1 MFNYA
6 KVVAFIFDL
15 CGNEF
20 TTQLLLLA
28 LMYIPVF
35 KKRKLFYVKYPAC
48 FAVIIGLQTLKR
60 FGYFPVPEPVNYL
73 LVFIML
79 SATIY
84 ISFKTNIMQA
94 LFTGVCIYGGQHII
108 SNFSY
113 ALTFLIMHIAQDGNL
128 YMYYYVIMPIFL
140 AGGLA
145 ATYFLPVRIL
155 RKNENLKFN
164 NAIISY
170 FAVAFI
176 VVASTLT
183 HYARNAIFW
192 SLNGLVY
199 LLVIATLF
207 TSSTLLVGFMNISK
221 KQLEEEN
228 EILQQLLHK
237 DKQRYEQAKLSNEKI
252 QIKYHDLKKHTHHGI
267 VDFESLKE
275 VEADNEILKSTYF
288 TGNRALDVILS
299 EKALMCEKLGIKFIC
314 TANGEA
320 VNFMKPY
327 HIYSLIGNALDN
339 AIESLKKEENQA
351 LREINVNIVRREGTC
366 IIQTVNYVKNNVAML
381 DGLPLTDKNDEENHG
396 FGAKSMRNVV
406 LTYGGQLRFFEEN
419 NMFTM
424 LAVIPIPLTVPA

>member
-48 FAVIIGLQTLKR
+48 FAVIMGLQTLKR

-192 SLNGLVY
+192 
-199 LLVIATLF
+199 
-207 TSSTLLVGFMNISK
+207 
-221 KQLEEEN
+221 
-228 EILQQLLHK
+228 
-237 DKQRYEQAKLSNEKI
+237 
-252 QIKYHDLKKHTHHGI
+252 
-267 VDFESLKE
+267 
-275 VEADNEILKSTYF
+275 
-288 TGNRALDVILS
+288 
-299 EKALMCEKLGIKFIC
+299 
-314 TANGEA
+314 
-320 VNFMKPY
+320 
-327 HIYSLIGNALDN
+327 
-339 AIESLKKEENQA
+339 
-351 LREINVNIVRREGTC
+351 
-366 IIQTVNYVKNNVAML
+366 
-381 DGLPLTDKNDEENHG
+381 
-396 FGAKSMRNVV
+396 
-406 LTYGGQLRFFEEN
+406 
-419 NMFTM
+419 
-424 LAVIPIPLTVPA
+424 